1 MCERL
6 RDIFRADVTR
16 DIPPVVY
23 FHEQSPEKV
32 ATEVSEY
39 IVTGGWPAGHPNH
52 QRVPNGIHEQY
63 VGLISAISREI
74 EAGDSKLPCAWISWF
89 FGSGKSSFAKL
100 LGLSLDGLVLPGGV
114 SLANAFLQRN
124 TSPRAAEMRDAWD
137 RLRSRIKPLAVVFD
151 VGSVA
156 NEGEHVYGAAVRQLQ
171 KRLGYCEE
179 PNVAHYELKL
189 ERDGQWQRFTET
201 FERTVGAKWADQC
214 HKAFA
219 EDEFSAA
226 MSAMFPTLYP
236 EPMTWYSSRAGLAVA
251 PSSPTE
257 AVKAIADMVH
267 LRQPDATVFF
277 VIDEVSQYVITH
289 MDRVERL
296 RAFAEQLGAQLRGKV
311 WLLALGQQKLEETA
325 SEAFLVKMKDRF
337 PPQMRV
343 HLSPSNIRDVVHK
356 RLLEKKPECAG
367 KLREMFATHRTALQL
382 YAYGCESIT
391 ADDFVDCYPLLPGY
405 IDRILEITSALRARS
420 SRAQGDDQAIR
431 GLLQLL
437 GELFRTQQLADL
449 PYGTLI
455 TLDRIYDV
463 QSTALESDVQQSMA
477 RVLNHCADD
486 PTGLKARAAKA
497 VALLQV
503 IQETEPTTA
512 KLVAQFLYDRLGA
525 DNNLT
530 AVTEAL
536 ESLRSANLLGYAEST
551 GYRIQST
558 SGEEWE
564 RERRDVPVGTEKIS
578 ERVRE
583 ALKYLLEIPPKA
595 TLQSRPF
602 PYVGLYSARGESDV
616 KIVDSRDDAFV
627 TIDCRFVPAD
637 ERVEST
643 WVPKSAESGNS
654 NRIIW
659 VCGDRQRIEE
669 IAREYCRSQGMVR
682 RYLPSKESLT
692 PTKKIL
698 LQEEENRS
706 EDLQKKL
713 RDEVAA
719 TWMGG
724 RMYFRGQGMD
734 ATGQGT
740 TFGQA
745 VQSVAAAKL
754 PSIFPSFIATQ
765 VAPTEL
771 RQLLEENLVGIS
783 PTFMPEHLG
792 ILELDTGRYVPSCG
806 GAAPRSIGDYI
817 KAESSLS
824 GATLI
829 STFGGPPYA
838 YTPNLVKACIA
849 GLLRAGRI
857 KITPE
862 GGPPITAVRDV
873 GTRDVFEG
881 DAAFKKA
888 TFTPAGTDDVGLP
901 ARARICAFF
910 RDTFNVEVER
920 DNPAI
925 ADAVGAH
932 FPTLAATLRS
942 VQDRLNQL
950 PESPRGP
957 EAFVKLQEALEASLR
972 NVRQTEVTVQTVKR
986 HLDALS
992 DGAKLAKEYDT
1003 ELTDQAITY
1012 VKVAHAARER
1022 RSPQL
1027 VDIGFSA
1034 TNVETAAARITTQ
1047 LASATPW
1054 RAIETIDDAVADV
1067 QNAYESERTRL
1078 LEKQQEE
1085 AEAARLRLSQRR
1097 DFGTL
1102 NSDDQHKVM
1111 RPITEA
1117 LSDTTPSAIA
1127 PPLIDLRDGFR
1138 RRLQAAEDRGNELLD
1153 QILGAGSGGG
1163 SGGGPF
1169 VIPVDLRLRNRE
1181 IGSEAEVDALCEEI
1195 RTRLLEHVEPGT
1207 RVRIL

>member
-1 MCERL
+1 MSERL
-6 RDIFRADVTR
+6 RDIFRADITR
-16 DIPPVVY
+16 NIPPVVY

-32 ATEVSEY
+32 ATEISEY
-39 IVTGGWPAGHPNH
+39 IITGGWPDGHPNH

-63 VGLISAISREI
+63 VRLLTEI
-74 EAGDSKLPCAWISWF
+74 AKEIDRGETELPNSWISGF

-100 LGLSLDGLVLPGGV
+100 LGLALDGLLLPDGRPV
-114 SLANAFLQRN
+114 ADAWLERN
-124 TSPRAAEMRDAWD
+124 TSPRTAEMREAWIS
-137 RLRSRIKPLAVVFD
+137 LRSRINPLAVVFD

-156 NEGEHVYGAAVRQLQ
+156 KEGEHVYGAAVRQLQ

-189 ERDGQWQRFTET
+189 ERDGQWQTFTET
-201 FERTVGAKWADQC
+201 FERTVGTKWADER

-219 EDEFSAA
+219 EENFSAA

-236 EPMTWYSSRAGLAVA
+236 EPTTWYSSRAGLAVA

-257 AVKAIADMVH
+257 AVAAIAHMIRV
-267 LRQPDATVFF
+267 RMPDATIFF
-277 VIDEVSQYVITH
+277 VIDEVSQYVIAH
-289 MDRVERL
+289 SERIGRL
-296 RAFAEQLGAQLRGKV
+296 RAFAEQLGVQLRGQV
-311 WLLALGQQKLEETA
+311 WLLALGQQKLEEVA
-325 SEAFLVKMKDRF
+325 STEFGVQMIARF
-337 PPQMRV
+337 PPTLRV
-343 HLSPSNIRDVVHK
+343 HLAPSNIRDVVHK
-356 RLLEKKPECAG
+356 RLLEKKPDCAT
-367 KLREMFATHRTALQL
+367 KLREAFETHRTALQL
-382 YAYGCESIT
+382 YAYGCGTIT
-391 ADDFVDCYPLLPGY
+391 ADDFVECYPLLPGF

-420 SRAQGDDQAIR
+420 SRAQGDSQAIR
-431 GLLQLL
+431 GLLQLI
-437 GELFRTQQLADL
+437 GELFRTPQLIDQPTGA
-449 PYGTLI
+449 LI
-455 TLDRIYDV
+455 TLDRVYDV
-463 QSTALESDVQQSMA
+463 QSTSLESDVQQSMA

-486 PTGLKARAAKA
+486 ATGLMAKVAKA
-497 VALLQV
+497 VALLQL
-503 IQETEPTTA
+503 IQETEPTTD

-525 DNNLT
+525 DNNHS
-530 AVTEAL
+530 AVKEAL

-578 ERVRE
+578 EKVRE

-595 TLQSRPF
+595 TLQGRPF
-602 PYVGLYSARGESDV
+602 PYVGLYSSRGESDV

-627 TIDCRFVPAD
+627 TIDCRFVPTD
-637 ERVEST
+637 ERAEST
-643 WVPKSAESGNS
+643 WVPKSAEPGNAH
-654 NRIIW
+654 RIIW

-669 IAREYCRSQGMVR
+669 MARDFHRSQRMVQKH
-682 RYLPSKESLT
+682 LPVRESLT
-692 PTKKIL
+692 PAKRIL

-719 TWMGG
+719 TWMSG

-734 ATGQGT
+734 ATAHGT

-783 PTFMPEHLG
+783 PTFMPGSLG
-792 ILELDTGRYVPSCG
+792 IVELDTGHYVPSCS

-817 KAESSLS
+817 QAESSVS
-824 GATLI
+824 GATLL
-829 STFGGPPYA
+829 SHFGGPPYA

-862 GGPPITAVRDV
+862 GGAPITAVRDV
-873 GTRDVFEG
+873 GTRDIFEG

-932 FPTLAATLRS
+932 FPTLAAKLRS

-957 EAFVKLQEALEASLR
+957 EAFGKLQEALEASLR

-1003 ELTDQAITY
+1003 ELTDQAITH
-1012 VKVAHAARER
+1012 VKVAHAARVHR
-1022 RSPQL
+1022 APQL
-1027 VDIGFSA
+1027 ADIGFSA

-1054 RAIETIDDAVADV
+1054 RGIETIEDAVTDV
-1067 QNAYESERTRL
+1067 TNAYESERTRL

-1102 NSDDQHKVM
+1102 SSDDQHKVM

-1163 SGGGPF
+1163 GGGGPF